1 MDSLK
6 LKNHVH
12 RNGFDLSHKNC
23 FTAKAGELLPIFSRE
38 VIPGDKFNIDLSSL
52 TRSMPVASA
61 AYTRLREYFDFYFVP
76 DRLLW
81 RYSDMF
87 FTQMENSSNIATGP
101 HHFASSFEHLPYINT
116 SDVLTIF
123 SDFVMNRNNIVPKGS
138 ASVDLLGF
146 DRVQTMSKLLSYLD
160 YGFSADIKYYM
171 SQSVVSDSNTYGVGL
186 PSRPMCP
193 FKLLAYQKIYNDFYR
208 FPQWERNRPYL
219 YNIDYLSKDTPLI
232 NVDVLRNL
240 DWSSSD
246 GTMFDL
252 RYANF
257 HKDMFTG
264 VLPEAQYGSP
274 GLASPLI
281 GTQSFNVVDGE
292 DPNHKILIADAATTS
307 SSTDNEGYKM
317 GLSVLSLRMA
327 EFLQR
332 YKEIAISADPDYKS
346 QLEAHWNVHISRD
359 RSDMCQYLGGCA
371 NNVDISEVVNTN
383 LASDNVADILG
394 KGVGAINGH
403 INFEA
408 HEHGVIMCI
417 YHVLPLLDY
426 QDYGADRFNYKV
438 FPTDFAI
445 PEMDSIGMEQVSFA
459 DFFNRKVYTKENNDL
474 FSPVRNILGYA
485 PRYIDYKTSVDK
497 IHGAFN
503 LSLSQWVSPMSFDF
517 IKELLIKLNN
527 SSPTGWTGLD
537 YTFFKVRSSFLN
549 PIFAQSVTSSVDSDQ
564 FLVNSFFDIKAVRN
578 LDVSGLP
585 Y

>member
-219 YNIDYLSKDTPLI
+219 YNTLI
-232 NVDVLRNL
+232 PQHYNL
-240 DWSSSD
+240 TLFISS
-246 GTMFDL
+246 
-252 RYANF
+252 
-257 HKDMFTG
+257 
-264 VLPEAQYGSP
+264 
-274 GLASPLI
+274 
-281 GTQSFNVVDGE
+281 
-292 DPNHKILIADAATTS
+292 
-307 SSTDNEGYKM
+307 
-317 GLSVLSLRMA
+317 
-327 EFLQR
+327 
-332 YKEIAISADPDYKS
+332 
-346 QLEAHWNVHISRD
+346 
-359 RSDMCQYLGGCA
+359 
-371 NNVDISEVVNTN
+371 
-383 LASDNVADILG
+383 
-394 KGVGAINGH
+394 
-403 INFEA
+403 
-408 HEHGVIMCI
+408 
-417 YHVLPLLDY
+417 
-426 QDYGADRFNYKV
+426 
-438 FPTDFAI
+438 
-445 PEMDSIGMEQVSFA
+445 
-459 DFFNRKVYTKENNDL
+459 
-474 FSPVRNILGYA
+474 
-485 PRYIDYKTSVDK
+485 
-497 IHGAFN
+497 
-503 LSLSQWVSPMSFDF
+503 
-517 IKELLIKLNN
+517 
-527 SSPTGWTGLD
+527 
-537 YTFFKVRSSFLN
+537 
-549 PIFAQSVTSSVDSDQ
+549 
-564 FLVNSFFDIKAVRN
+564 
-578 LDVSGLP
+578 
-585 Y
+585 